1 MYFVENDVNDE
12 SDRSMNIEIDKGKKK
27 RDGKQV
33 FSVDVYHNDL
43 AI

>member
-27 RDGKQV
+27 RWKIGIFRRCV
-33 FSVDVYHNDL
+33 P
-43 AI
+43 